1 VNESLLSIDKV
12 AKQAGLTSSA
22 LRYYER
28 CGLITEGTRISGRRH
43 YPPSVL
49 QRLSV
54 IKVCQGIG
62 FSLTEIRDLLDGQ
75 PGHNGTW
82 RDLALT
88 RRAEVQRQIHQL
100 HRLLEV
106 LDTAMACACR
116 ALCEC
121 PQMGPEGQLARRS
134 PEPLKRLAEHWQQLT
149 LGESRSV
156 TSESHIVKSL
166 GAK

>member
-1 VNESLLSIDKV
+1 VSEPMLPIDKIAKRAGV
-12 AKQAGLTSSA
+12 ASSA

-28 CGLITEGTRISGRRH
+28 CGLIGEGTRMGGRRH

-62 FSLTEIRDLLDGQ
+62 FTLSEIRDLIEG
-75 PGHNGTW
+75 PRGHNGAW

-100 HRLLEV
+100 QGLLE
-106 LDTAMACACR
+106 LIDAAITCACE

-121 PQMGPEGQLARRS
+121 PHMGPDGQLARKS
-134 PEPLKRLAEHWQQLT
+134 PEQLKQLAERWQQFT
-149 LGESRSV
+149 AGGSRSHHV
-156 TSESHIVKSL
+156 ATEPDIT
-166 GAK
+166 